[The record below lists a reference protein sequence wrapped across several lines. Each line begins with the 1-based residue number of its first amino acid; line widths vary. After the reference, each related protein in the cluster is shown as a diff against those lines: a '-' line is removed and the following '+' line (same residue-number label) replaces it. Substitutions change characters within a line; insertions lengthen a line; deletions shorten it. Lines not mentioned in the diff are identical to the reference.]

1 MSLDNKYAAAKIK
14 EHDEAIEE
22 LLRLA
27 NSLTGILKDIAD
39 KIKEHDENFKLISEN
54 IELISE
60 NIELISENIEE
71 LSQRVDSL
79 EERTPQVEGK
89 CTIGWVREMLMGMV
103 KEHECPLCGD
113 YIYDG
118 DEDRFVNKHLP
129 FIEDAGD
136 SITAGIICG
145 NRDAQRITLLRCVKE
160 GGEVGDRTRE
170 Y

>member
-1 MSLDNKYAAAKIK
+1 MSPDETLKGIVNIL
-14 EHDEAIEE
+14 EH
-22 LLRLA
+22 
-27 NSLTGILKDIAD
+27 TIA

-54 IELISE
+54 FKLISE
-60 NIELISENIEE
+60 SIKLISENIEE

-113 YIYDG
+113 YIYDSN
-118 DEDRFVNKHLP
+118 EDRFVNKHLP

-136 SITAGIICG
+136 AITAGIICG